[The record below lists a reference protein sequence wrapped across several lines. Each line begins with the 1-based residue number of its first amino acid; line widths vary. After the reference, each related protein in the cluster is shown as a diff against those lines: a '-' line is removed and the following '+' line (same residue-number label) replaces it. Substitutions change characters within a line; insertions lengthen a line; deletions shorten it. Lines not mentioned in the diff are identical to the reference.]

1 MSVFGGGNWGREAH
15 HRKRRVDD
23 LLLDAAGD
31 QSSSYRKLSS
41 GKYACLVCPHTP
53 VFDTPVI
60 LSMHMKSRRHLAA
73 ESRVKQNE
81 EERQNEMNKRIA
93 LSLESTST
101 SKTGNTPTKQANLA
115 SKPLTEKTRKATFEL
130 LHRSYPEQ
138 GTTVNS
144 DSQCLIPENSSFGP
158 TEATGNNVD
167 RLSLD
172 YRECRERELKFIE
185 AGWKRDCHGGWFRD
199 ENVEFDSDEEDPN
212 EYLANG
218 K

>member
-1 MSVFGGGNWGREAH
+1 MTV
-15 HRKRRVDD
+15 VDD

-41 GKYACLVCPHTP
+41 GKYACLLCPHTP

-73 ESRVKQNE
+73 ESRLKQNE

-101 SKTGNTPTKQANLA
+101 SKT
-115 SKPLTEKTRKATFEL
+115 
-130 LHRSYPEQ
+130 
-138 GTTVNS
+138 
-144 DSQCLIPENSSFGP
+144 
-158 TEATGNNVD
+158 
-167 RLSLD
+167 
-172 YRECRERELKFIE
+172 ECRERELKFIE

-212 EYLANG
+212 EYYLANG